1 MWQPCRLAPAARRRE
16 PDAHPTHHPLS
27 PASHLG
33 GLQGLGRRLER
44 HCLGRKGWISSHF
57 LSCLG
62 LRTLSPSHFLSCLG
76 LRTTRRTI
84 HLGQLCSG
92 CHSGRR
98 HMYCSRSSEHK
109 SRLRRPPRPRG
120 LARHADN
127 TARSRTLAR
136 SRQHGSIPHSG
147 SIPTTRLD
155 PAALRSP
162 LPSRFPFH
170 GSVLWSVRVVC
181 LAPFKGCLSEGRH
194 CECSSSRSV
203 AGTCR
208 QECPIMSPFALVLWT
223 PPTSQR
229 ERVRPSR
236 EPPMTWT
243 YPSSIADQEERLN
256 WSAGHA
262 MQHPTPSYQRSLLPW
277 QLCVLRPCRGS
288 CLLCPQGWP
297 SRRVARVASRSK
309 LRVAP
314 SR

>member
-1 MWQPCRLAPAARRRE
+1 MPRTADAQSE
-16 PDAHPTHHPLS
+16 PFSLMPRTADHPTHNPSWSAVQRLSQRPTAYVLQPLQRTQV
-27 PASHLG
+27 PIAAAAP
-33 GLQGLGRRLER
+33 
-44 HCLGRKGWISSHF
+44 SS
-57 LSCLG
+57 G
-62 LRTLSPSHFLSCLG
+62 AG
-76 LRTTRRTI
+76 KTR
-84 HLGQLCSG
+84 G
-92 CHSGRR
+92 
-98 HMYCSRSSEHK
+98 
-109 SRLRRPPRPRG
+109 
-120 LARHADN
+120 
-127 TARSRTLAR
+127 
-136 SRQHGSIPHSG
+136 QHGSIPHSG

>member
-1 MWQPCRLAPAARRRE
+1 MPRTADAQSE
-16 PDAHPTHHPLS
+16 PFSLMPRTADHPTHNPSWSAVQRLSQRPTAYVLQPLQRTQV
-27 PASHLG
+27 PIAAAAP
-33 GLQGLGRRLER
+33 
-44 HCLGRKGWISSHF
+44 SS
-57 LSCLG
+57 G
-62 LRTLSPSHFLSCLG
+62 AG
-76 LRTTRRTI
+76 KTR
-84 HLGQLCSG
+84 G
-92 CHSGRR
+92 
-98 HMYCSRSSEHK
+98 
-109 SRLRRPPRPRG
+109 
-120 LARHADN
+120 
-127 TARSRTLAR
+127 
-136 SRQHGSIPHSG
+136 QHGSIPHSG

-155 PAALRSP
+155 PALWLDPDNTARSRGSEVAVAEPLSLSWERPLVRPSRLPGPLQGLFERGAALRM
-162 LPSRFPFH
+162 L
-170 GSVLWSVRVVC
+170 V
-181 LAPFKGCLSEGRH
+181 
-194 CECSSSRSV
+194 SV

-208 QECPIMSPFALVLWT
+208 QEYPIMSPFALVLWT